1 MERDLFQYDSYK
13 AYLNDRLD
21 DPQGGGGRGSRSRL
35 SKALGCQ
42 TAFVAQVLRGSAH
55 FSLEQA
61 EATNEFLG
69 HYEEE
74 GLFLLLLIQRERAGT
89 PRLKQ
94 RFEKQIELMR
104 QSRLILKNRLD
115 VRESLSEQD
124 QVIYYSSWHYAAIH
138 ALVSIP
144 GRQSIESLARH
155 LQLGLRTVSDS
166 VQFLLSCGLVV
177 RNEDQG
183 GLRPGKARIHLG
195 FDSPLISKHHINW
208 KLQAIR
214 AIENPSIENLHYSSV
229 ISLSEKDIIR
239 ARELL
244 TSSIAKVKSIVKDSP
259 GERVR
264 CFSVDFFGI

>member
-1 MERDLFQYDSYK
+1 MESDIFQYDSYK
-13 AYLNDRLD
+13 AYLNAKLD
-21 DPQGGGGRGSRSRL
+21 DRQGGGGRGSRSRL
-35 SKALGCQ
+35 SKAIGCQ
-42 TAFVAQVLRGSAH
+42 TAFVAQVLRGGAH

-61 EATNEFLG
+61 EAASDFLG
-69 HYEEE
+69 HNEEE
-74 GLFLLLLIQRERAGT
+74 GHFLLLLIQRERAGT

-94 RFEKQIELMR
+94 RFEKQISQIR

-144 GRQSIESLARH
+144 GHKSIESLARH
-155 LQLGLRTVSDS
+155 LQMDLRTVSDC

-177 RNEDQG
+177 RNGDKG
-183 GLRPGKARIHLG
+183 GLCPGKARIHLG
-195 FDSPLISKHHINW
+195 SDSPLIGKHHINW

-229 ISLSEKDIIR
+229 VSLSEKDTVQV
-239 ARELL
+239 REIL
-244 TSSIAKVKSIVKDSP
+244 TSSITKVKSIVKDSP
-259 GERVR
+259 GELVR
-264 CFSVDFFGI
+264 CFSMDLFGI